1 MHRTRWATA
10 SIAVVL
16 AGLLSG
22 CGSQGT
28 GEAAA
33 AAQDFARSVARSHEP
48 AACRFLAPATRSEL
62 EQSEGKPC
70 AAALAAT
77 DLPDAGTLRSTRRYG
92 TMSQAVFTHD
102 TFFLSPFPG
111 GWTVVAAGCDPRG
124 DRPYD
129 CTLQGG

>member
-1 MHRTRWATA
+1 MHRTRWAAT
-10 SIAVVL
+10 SIAAVL

-28 GEAAA
+28 SQAAA
-33 AAQDFARSVARSHEP
+33 AAQDFARSVAQSREP
-48 AACRFLAPATRSEL
+48 AACRILAPDTRSEL

-77 DLPDAGTLRSTRRYG
+77 DLPDPGTLRSTRRYG
-92 TMSQAVFTHD
+92 TMSQAVFTND
-102 TFFLSPFPG
+102 TFFLSQFPG
-111 GWTVVAAGCDPRG
+111 GWKVVAAGCEPRG